1 MQDFESDRIKNHLV
15 ILARRLNKA
24 VTLIHPE
31 PAADKGK
38 GKARS
43 VAELSERILK
53 EHKLALV
60 RKVIIERRKE
70 DAERSAL
77 EQVSEALL
85 CLRGKDDDSLSYS
98 DCLD

>member
-1 MQDFESDRIKNHLV
+1 MQDLESDRIKNHLV

-24 VTLIHPE
+24 VSIIHPE
-31 PAADKGK
+31 VAADKGK

-43 VAELSERILK
+43 VMELNEKILK

-70 DAERSAL
+70 DAECSL
-77 EQVSEALL
+77 QEQVRWSRNRVDYGGLGTAV
-85 CLRGKDDDSLSYS
+85 
-98 DCLD
+98 